1 MFRLLAKAKI
11 EDVFRSTGEQLNAAP
26 GSRTMTALL
35 LLALGIVL
43 VLVLINNRLKR
54 LTTPRVLNH
63 HGRLIREVRR
73 KVALR
78 SADLKRLKAIAAER
92 DLCSPLVLMLC
103 PSLLA
108 RAMEEQRTKP

>member
-35 LLALGIVL
+35 LLGLGIVL

-54 LTTPRVLNH
+54 QTTPRVLNH

-78 SADLKRLKAIAAER
+78 SADLKRLKAIAAR
-92 DLCSPLVLMLC
+92 WC
-103 PSLLA
+103 
-108 RAMEEQRTKP
+108 